1 MGKAKELA
9 ELGDKLTVTGS
20 AVTVSGFNYD
30 NIVDSAP
37 GALNTLNELAAAI
50 GDDANFSTT
59 ITNSIATKLPL
70 AGGSLSGGLTV
81 SGTVAAT
88 AVTGDGSGL
97 TGLPA
102 SVGGANGVTFN
113 DNVKAQFGTGNDLQL
128 YHNSSNSYIEN
139 TTGEFFIKQNVNNN
153 SIRFQVNASNNVTS
167 DYLILEGSS
176 GEVKIRH
183 YGSDKLHTKS
193 YGIQVYGNVVVPGTV
208 DGRDVAADGIKL
220 DAVETSVTT
229 AELDL
234 SAITKSIAD
243 TASDV
248 FVYDTRKDSDGGAW
262 RKRTQN
268 TSWYNETL
276 NTAKRGS
283 RKEFPAV
290 AVISIENQKLTI
302 YDGDDPDMPMWIIFD
317 CNAEDMIGGINASGG
332 SWLKRATMI
341 NGELHIASIS
351 GYAPYYFSVN
361 FISDKARMIDHINQ
375 YFMNGNISLSLIH
388 I

>member
-193 YGIQVYGNVVVPGTV
+193 YGIQVYGNVVVSGTV

-248 FVYDTRKDSDGGAW
+248 FVYDPG
-262 RKRTQN
+262 
-268 TSWYNETL
+268 L
-276 NTAKRGS
+276 
-283 RKEFPAV
+283 
-290 AVISIENQKLTI
+290 SICA
-302 YDGDDPDMPMWIIFD
+302 M
-317 CNAEDMIGGINASGG
+317 
-332 SWLKRATMI
+332 
-341 NGELHIASIS
+341 
-351 GYAPYYFSVN
+351 
-361 FISDKARMIDHINQ
+361 
-375 YFMNGNISLSLIH
+375 
-388 I
+388 